1 MRGANNSLSLPR
13 FLLYEGSFPK
23 SKSACAWHRL
33 QELSLKKPLYKD
45 LFFQVI
51 VAILL
56 GVLVGYFFPSTG
68 AKMKPLGDA
77 FINLIKM
84 LIAPLIFCT
93 IVTGVAGMRSMK
105 HVGRVGVKAL
115 LCFEIITTLAL
126 IIGLVL
132 VEFYKPGSGM
142 HIDPGKIDISV
153 VKEKM
158 AGSTMPSTVEFLVN
172 IIPTT
177 MVGPFASGEILQVLL
192 VALLFAAALLHSGE
206 RGRQMLGLIDSFSD
220 ILFKM
225 VDIVTRAAP
234 VGAFGAMAYTVGK
247 FGIDSLK
254 DLGELILIFYSTCAL
269 FIFVVLGP
277 VMRYYCK
284 LSTWQFLAF
293 IREEIFIVLGTS
305 SSESVLPRLM
315 EKLELLGC
323 SKPVVGMVIPTGY
336 SFNLVGSCIYFTM
349 GALFIT
355 YATHTHIDFATELW
369 LLVVLLVASKGA
381 AGVSG
386 SAFIVLA
393 ATLTSMKI
401 IEPTQLSI
409 GLALIF
415 AVDRFM
421 STGRAITNLIGNG
434 ITTLVVAKWENAL
447 DYEQAREM
455 LATGYEEN

>member
-1 MRGANNSLSLPR
+1 
-13 FLLYEGSFPK
+13 
-23 SKSACAWHRL
+23 
-33 QELSLKKPLYKD
+33 
-45 LFFQVI
+45 
-51 VAILL
+51 
-56 GVLVGYFFPSTG
+56 
-68 AKMKPLGDA
+68 
-77 FINLIKM
+77 
-84 LIAPLIFCT
+84 
-93 IVTGVAGMRSMK
+93 
-105 HVGRVGVKAL
+105 
-115 LCFEIITTLAL
+115 
-126 IIGLVL
+126 
-132 VEFYKPGSGM
+132 M